1 MYKGKKMENEKYI
14 GYSVDELL
22 EDQEFVIKVNNF
34 LTNEEWDQFLQS
46 NISAKDNIIRA
57 RKIIQLFKTYEGKL
71 SEERKFNLWKNI
83 SIYNKSTSR
92 KFKISQINP
101 ILKIAAS
108 ILIVI
113 ALGSTAYWGLNRNG
127 ETYKFSE
134 TSGIDRNSESS
145 FLRLSNG
152 TKVNLGDEKSEI
164 VVLKN
169 QDAILINKDSVVE
182 NTPVKSQDAKQ
193 VALNEVTVPFGK
205 KTTLVLAD
213 GTKVWLNAGSR
224 FSFPQKFEGSHR
236 EVHLDG
242 EAYFEVT
249 KNKNQPFIVS
259 TRDIDVEVLGT
270 KFNLSAYQSD
280 KFSETVLLE
289 GAVKVKDNGKYFN
302 AKLELKPNQKAT
314 YYTYNKELIRSE
326 SPDAIMQI
334 SWINGWYQFSNQNL
348 ITVLDKLERYYNIR
362 FIYDATLESK
372 AFPIS
377 GKLDLKGSIN
387 EVMAV
392 LYKVAKINYQITD
405 NKIIIKEQD

>member
-1 MYKGKKMENEKYI
+1 MENEKNI
-14 GYSVDELL
+14 GYSVAELL
-22 EDQEFVIKVNNF
+22 EDQEFVIKVNNI

-46 NISAKDNIIRA
+46 NISTKENIIRA

-83 SIYNKSTSR
+83 SIYNKTTSR
-92 KFKISQINP
+92 KFTFSQINP
-101 ILKIAAS
+101 FLKIAAS

-113 ALGSTAYWGLNRNG
+113 AMGSTVYLGLNPT
-127 ETYKFSE
+127 EEIYEFSE
-134 TSGIDRNSESS
+134 STGIDRNSASS

-152 TKVNLGDEKSEI
+152 TKVNLADEKSEI

-169 QDAILINKDSVVE
+169 QDAILINKDSVVA
-182 NTPVKSQDAKQ
+182 NTPVNSQHAKQ
-193 VALNEVTVPFGK
+193 ISLNEVTVPFGK

-224 FSFPQKFEGSHR
+224 FAFPQKFEGNRR

-259 TRDIDVEVLGT
+259 TRNIDVEVLGT

-280 KFSETVLLE
+280 NFSETVLLE
-289 GAVKVKDNGKYFN
+289 GAVTVQDNGKLFN
-302 AKLELKPNQKAT
+302 SKLELQPNQKAT
-314 YYTYNKELIRSE
+314 YYTNNKELIRSE
-326 SPDAIMQI
+326 APSAEMQI

-362 FIYDATLESK
+362 FNHDATLESK

-377 GKLDLKGSIN
+377 GKLDLKGSIS
-387 EVMAV
+387 EVMEV
-392 LYKVAKINYQITD
+392 LSKVAKINYQITD
-405 NKIIIKEQD
+405 NEVIIK

>member
-1 MYKGKKMENEKYI
+1 MENEKYI
-14 GYSVDELL
+14 GYGVDELL
-22 EDQEFVIKVNNF
+22 EDQEFVIKVNNTR
-34 LTNEEWDQFLQS
+34 TNEEWDQFLQS
-46 NISAKDNIIRA
+46 NISAKENIIRA

-71 SEERKFNLWKNI
+71 SEDRKFNLWKNI
-83 SIYNKSTSR
+83 SIYNKTNSW
-92 KFKISQINP
+92 KITLPHINP
-101 ILKIAAS
+101 FLKIAAS

-113 ALGSTAYWGLNRNG
+113 ALGSTVYWGLNRNG
-127 ETYKFSE
+127 ETYEFSE
-134 TSGIDRNSESS
+134 STGMDQNSENP

-152 TKVNLGDEKSEI
+152 SKINLTDKNSEI

-169 QDAILINKDSVVE
+169 QDAILVNKDSVIA
-182 NTPVKSQDAKQ
+182 NTPVKGQDINP
-193 VALNEVTVPFGK
+193 VALNEVSVPFGK
-205 KTTLVLAD
+205 KTTLILAD

-224 FSFPQKFEGSHR
+224 FAFPQSFIGKNR
-236 EVHLDG
+236 EVFLEG

-259 TRDIDVEVLGT
+259 TNNIDVEVLGT
-270 KFNLSAYQSD
+270 KFNLSAYQTD
-280 KFSETVLLE
+280 NFCETVLLE
-289 GAVKVKDNGKYFN
+289 GAVRVQDNGKLFN

-314 YYTYNKELIRSE
+314 FYSDNKELVRSE
-326 SPDAIMQI
+326 APDANMQI

-362 FIYDATLESK
+362 FVHDPTLESK

-392 LYKVAKINYQITD
+392 LSKVAKINYQITD
-405 NKIIIKEQD
+405 NEIIIKKQD

>member
-1 MYKGKKMENEKYI
+1 MENEKYI

-22 EDQEFVIKVNNF
+22 EDQEFVIKVNNI

-71 SEERKFNLWKNI
+71 SEDRKFNLWKNI
-83 SIYNKSTSR
+83 SIYNKTPAR
-92 KFKISQINP
+92 KFIISQINP
-101 ILKIAAS
+101 FIKIAAS
-108 ILIVI
+108 ILVVI
-113 ALGSTAYWGLNRNG
+113 ALGSTVYWGLNYTKEAYEFTESN
-127 ETYKFSE
+127 
-134 TSGIDRNSESS
+134 GIDRNSENS

-152 TKVNLGDEKSEI
+152 TKVNLTDEKSEI

-182 NTPVKSQDAKQ
+182 NTPVKSQDVKQ
-193 VALNEVTVPFGK
+193 VALNEVAVPFGK
-205 KTTLVLAD
+205 KTILVLAD

-224 FSFPQKFEGSHR
+224 FAFPQKFEGNRR

-259 TRDIDVEVLGT
+259 TRNIDVEVLGT

-280 KFSETVLLE
+280 NFSETVLLE
-289 GAVKVKDNGKYFN
+289 GAVKVQDNGKLFN

-314 YYTYNKELIRSE
+314 YYTDNKELIRSE
-326 SPDAIMQI
+326 ATDAKMQI

-362 FIYDATLESK
+362 FIHDATLESN

-387 EVMAV
+387 EVMTV
-392 LYKVAKINYQITD
+392 LSKVAKINYQITD
-405 NKIIIKEQD
+405 NEIIIKEQD

>member
-1 MYKGKKMENEKYI
+1 MENEQYI
-14 GYSVDELL
+14 GYSVEELL
-22 EDQEFVIKVNNF
+22 ENQEFVIKVINIQ
-34 LTNEEWDQFLQS
+34 TKEEWDQFLQS

-83 SIYNKSTSR
+83 SNYNKTSSR
-92 KFKISQINP
+92 KFIISPINP
-101 ILKIAAS
+101 FLKIAAS

-113 ALGSTAYWGLNRNG
+113 AIGSTIYFGINRT
-127 ETYKFSE
+127 EEIFEFSE
-134 TSGIDRNSESS
+134 SVGIDRNSESS

-152 TKVNLGDEKSEI
+152 TKVNLPDEESEI

-169 QDAILINKDSVVE
+169 QDAILVNQDSVVA
-182 NTPVKSQDAKQ
+182 NIPVNSQDAKQ

-205 KTTLVLAD
+205 KSTLVLAD

-224 FSFPQKFEGSHR
+224 FAFPQKFEGNRR

-259 TRDIDVEVLGT
+259 TRNIDVEVLGT

-280 KFSETVLLE
+280 NFSEALLLE
-289 GAVKVKDNGKYFN
+289 GAVKVQDKGKLFN
-302 AKLELKPNQKAT
+302 DKLELKPNQKAT
-314 YYTYNKELIRSE
+314 YFADNKKLIRTDA
-326 SPDAIMQI
+326 PDAEMKI
-334 SWINGWYQFSNQNL
+334 SWINGWYQFSNKNL

-362 FIYDATLESK
+362 FIHDPTLESK

-392 LYKVAKINYQITD
+392 LSKVAKINYQITD
-405 NKIIIKEQD
+405 NEIIIKKQD

>member
-1 MYKGKKMENEKYI
+1 MENEKYI

-22 EDQEFVIKVNNF
+22 EDQEFVIKVNNI

-46 NISAKDNIIRA
+46 NISAKENIVRA

-71 SEERKFNLWKNI
+71 SEDRKFNLWKNI
-83 SIYNKSTSR
+83 STYNKNPSKTI
-92 KFKISQINP
+92 KIFKISP
-101 ILKIAAS
+101 FLKIAAS

-113 ALGSTAYWGLNRNG
+113 ALGSTIYFGLNRT
-127 ETYKFSE
+127 EQTYEFSE
-134 TSGIDRNSESS
+134 STGINSNSEAP

-152 TKVNLGDEKSEI
+152 TKVNLTNEKSEI

-169 QDAILINKDSVVE
+169 QDAILINRDSVVT
-182 NTPVKSQDAKQ
+182 NTPVSSQDAKQ
-193 VALNEVTVPFGK
+193 VALNEVIVPFGK

-224 FSFPQKFEGSHR
+224 FAFPQKFEGNRR

-259 TRDIDVEVLGT
+259 TQNIDVEVLGT
-270 KFNLSAYQSD
+270 KFNLSAYQAD
-280 KFSETVLLE
+280 NFSETVLLE
-289 GAVKVKDNGKYFN
+289 GAVKVQDNRKVFN

-314 YYTYNKELIRSE
+314 YYAYNKELIRSE
-326 SPDAIMQI
+326 APDAEMKI

-348 ITVLDKLERYYNIR
+348 ITVLHKLERYYNIR
-362 FIYDATLESK
+362 FIHDPALDSK

-377 GKLDLKGSIN
+377 GKLDLKSSVD

-392 LYKVAKINYQITD
+392 LSKVAKINYQILD
-405 NKIIIKEQD
+405 NEIIIKEQD

>member
-1 MYKGKKMENEKYI
+1 MENEKYI

-22 EDQEFVIKVNNF
+22 EDKEFVIKVNNI
-34 LTNEEWDQFLQS
+34 LTYEEWDQFLQS
-46 NISAKDNIIRA
+46 NISAKENIIRA
-57 RKIIQLFKTYEGKL
+57 RKIIQLFKTNEGKL

-83 SIYNKSTSR
+83 SIYNKTPSR
-92 KFKISQINP
+92 KFIISQINP
-101 ILKIAAS
+101 FLKIAAS

-113 ALGSTAYWGLNRNG
+113 VMGSTIYFGLNRSK
-127 ETYKFSE
+127 ETYEFSE
-134 TSGIDRNSESS
+134 SSGINRNSEPP

-169 QDAILINKDSVVE
+169 QDAILINKDSVVA
-182 NTPVKSQDAKQ
+182 NTPVKGQDISH

-205 KTTLVLAD
+205 KTTLILAD

-224 FSFPQKFEGSHR
+224 FAFPQKFEENRR

-249 KNKNQPFIVS
+249 KKKNQPFIVS
-259 TRDIDVEVLGT
+259 TLNIDVEVLGT

-280 KFSETVLLE
+280 DFCETVLLE
-289 GAVKVKDNGKYFN
+289 GAVKVQDKGKLFNDNIY
-302 AKLELKPNQKAT
+302 LSPNQKAT
-314 YYTYNKELIRSE
+314 YYCDKKELIRTKAI
-326 SPDAIMQI
+326 DAEMYM
-334 SWINGWYQFSNQNL
+334 SWINGWYQFSNENL
-348 ITVLDKLERYYNIR
+348 ISVLNKLERYYNIR
-362 FIYDATLESK
+362 FIHDPAFELK

-392 LYKVAKINYQITD
+392 LSKVAKINFQSTGNEIV
-405 NKIIIKEQD
+405 IKEQN

>member
-1 MYKGKKMENEKYI
+1 MENEKYRN
-14 GYSVDELL
+14 YSVDELL

-34 LTNEEWDQFLQS
+34 KTNEEWDQFLQS

-57 RKIIQLFKTYEGKL
+57 RNIIQLFKTYEGKL
-71 SEERKFNLWKNI
+71 SEDRKFNLWKNI
-83 SIYNKSTSR
+83 SIYNKTTSR
-92 KFKISQINP
+92 KFTISQINP
-101 ILKIAAS
+101 FLKVAAS

-113 ALGSTAYWGLNRNG
+113 AIGSTAYWEINRTE

-134 TSGIDRNSESS
+134 SVGIDRNSESS

-152 TKVNLGDEKSEI
+152 TKVNLTDEKSEI

-169 QDAILINKDSVVE
+169 QDAILINKDSVVA
-182 NTPVKSQDAKQ
+182 NTPVNSQDAKQ
-193 VALNEVTVPFGK
+193 VALNEVNVPFGK
-205 KTTLVLAD
+205 KSTLVLAD

-224 FSFPQKFEGSHR
+224 FAFPQKFEGNRR

-259 TRDIDVEVLGT
+259 TRNIDVEVLGT

-280 KFSETVLLE
+280 NFSETVLLE
-289 GAVKVKDNGKYFN
+289 GAVKVQDKGKLFN
-302 AKLELKPNQKAT
+302 DKLELKPNQKAT
-314 YYTYNKELIRSE
+314 YYTDNKELIRLE
-326 SPDAIMQI
+326 APDANKQI

-362 FIYDATLESK
+362 FILDPAQESK

-392 LYKVAKINYQITD
+392 LSKVAKINYQISD
-405 NKIIIKEQD
+405 NEIIIKKQD

>member
-1 MYKGKKMENEKYI
+1 MENEKYI
-14 GYSVDELL
+14 GYSIDELL
-22 EDQEFVIKVNNF
+22 EDQEFVVKVINIQ
-34 LTNEEWDQFLQS
+34 TTEEWDQFLLS

-71 SEERKFNLWKNI
+71 SEDRKFNLWKNI
-83 SIYNKSTSR
+83 SIYNKTPSR
-92 KFKISQINP
+92 KFIISQINP

-108 ILIVI
+108 ILVI
-113 ALGSTAYWGLNRNG
+113 ITLGSTVYFGLNRT
-127 ETYKFSE
+127 EEKYEFSE
-134 TSGIDRNSESS
+134 STGINRNSEHPLL
-145 FLRLSNG
+145 FLSNG
-152 TKVNLGDEKSEI
+152 TKVNLTAEKSEI

-169 QDAILINKDSVVE
+169 QDAILINKDSVVA

-205 KTTLVLAD
+205 KTTLILAD

-224 FSFPQKFEGSHR
+224 FAFPQKFEGNRR

-259 TRDIDVEVLGT
+259 TRNIDVEVLGT

-280 KFSETVLLE
+280 NFSETVLLE
-289 GAVKVKDNGKYFN
+289 GAVQVQDNRKLFN

-314 YYTYNKELIRSE
+314 YYADNKELIRSE
-326 SPDAIMQI
+326 APDAETQI

-348 ITVLDKLERYYNIR
+348 ITVLDKLERYYDIR
-362 FIYDATLESK
+362 FIHDLALKSK

-377 GKLDLKGSIN
+377 GKLDLKGSIK

-392 LYKVAKINYQITD
+392 LSKVAKINYQITD
-405 NKIIIKEQD
+405 NEIIIKEQD